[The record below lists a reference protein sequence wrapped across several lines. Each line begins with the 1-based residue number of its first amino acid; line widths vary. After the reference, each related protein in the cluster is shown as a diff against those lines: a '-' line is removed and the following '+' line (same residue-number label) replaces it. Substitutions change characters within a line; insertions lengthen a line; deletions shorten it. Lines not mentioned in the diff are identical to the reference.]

1 MNNQNR
7 ISMNSENQRG
17 EYSPYMIS
25 TSPVLLD
32 KPALIKDDSI
42 QRVGFGGLGPNQ
54 LILIDS
60 QDNPN
65 AFKHANE
72 YIKT

>member
-1 MNNQNR
+1 MIDQNR
-7 ISMNSENQRG
+7 ISINSEVQRG

-54 LILIDS
+54 LILVDS
-60 QDNPN
+60 QDNLNAIKHPN
-65 AFKHANE
+65 D